1 VGLPNR
7 FIHWYWGGTYKELV
21 TQQNKEVFS
30 ILELVL
36 NPVPSH
42 AFLRS
47 RNALNEAERHARV
60 IRSYEGQ
67 HGRDRIEKLL
77 DAVLTVATSVN
88 TLSGTPRRSG
98 SV

>member
-1 VGLPNR
+1 MGLPNR

-36 NPVPSH
+36 NTVPSH

-47 RNALNEAERHARV
+47 SNTYLQNVLVIARV
-60 IRSYEGQ
+60 
-67 HGRDRIEKLL
+67 L
-77 DAVLTVATSVN
+77 ATPTSSR
-88 TLSGTPRRSG
+88 TTTGTG
-98 SV
+98 SPTRTC

>member
-1 VGLPNR
+1 MGLPNR
-7 FIHWYWGGTYKELV
+7 FIHWYWGGTYKELG

-30 ILELVL
+30 ILEL
-36 NPVPSH
+36 NTVPSR

-47 RNALNEAERHARV
+47 RNIRNEAERHARL
-60 IRSYEGQ
+60 IRSYERQ

-77 DAVLTVATSVN
+77 DAIPTVATSVS

-98 SV
+98 SG